1 MEGFGERVLS
11 KAKENGLNQKEL
23 AELIGVTPAALSRY
37 LNNEREPR
45 MEIVAN
51 MATALNTTTDYLICG
66 KGGTDSFEDT
76 YRLVARGSSG
86 MSIDQKMKLIKVLTK
101 NE

>member
-1 MEGFGERVLS
+1 MTIWQQSVTIYTDVRTGGQ
-11 KAKENGLNQKEL
+11 NGRIRRK
-23 AELIGVTPAALSRY
+23 G
-37 LNNEREPR
+37 
-45 MEIVAN
+45 IVAN

-66 KGGTDSFEDT
+66 KEGTDSFEDT

-86 MSIDQKMKLIKVLTK
+86 MSLDQKMKLIKELTK

>member
-1 MEGFGERVLS
+1 MFLRNVS
-11 KAKENGLNQKEL
+11 IRYVP
-23 AELIGVTPAALSRY
+23 IGTHWHTA
-37 LNNEREPR
+37 
-45 MEIVAN
+45 ICN

-66 KGGTDSFEDT
+66 KEGTDSFEDT

-86 MSIDQKMKLIKVLTK
+86 MSLDQKMKLIKELTK